1 MARTHLSKTIHVAS
15 DHAGFEL
22 KEAIVSWLRTI
33 PCVVYDHGAKL
44 YEAEDDFP
52 DFITPAAKAVSQKPE
67 DSCGI
72 IFGGSGQGEAM
83 MANRFPQVRA
93 ALYYG
98 SPHQSQ
104 IDAKGKELDIIT
116 STREHNDAN
125 VLSIGARFV
134 SVDECK
140 EVILLW
146 LTTEVDLDERH
157 KRRIQKIEKI
167 TRDQRAL

>member
-72 IFGGSGQGEAM
+72 IFGGSGQGESM
-83 MANRFPQVRA
+83 IANRFPQVRA
-93 ALYYG
+93 TVFYG
-98 SPHQSQ
+98 
-104 IDAKGKELDIIT
+104 GERDIIT
-116 STREHNDAN
+116 LSREHNDAN

-140 EVILLW
+140 ESILLW
-146 LTTEVDLDERH
+146 LNTEVDLDERH

>member
-83 MANRFPQVRA
+83 MANRFPQVRTTVF
-93 ALYYG
+93 YG
-98 SPHQSQ
+98 GSS
-104 IDAKGKELDIIT
+104 DIIT
-116 STREHNDAN
+116 LSREHNDAN

-134 SVDECK
+134 SLDECK